1 MHHALF
7 LMAILLIQGVVLVVL
22 LIVLLLP
29 MVCFVHCQ
37 QILAVLMHHALLQMA
52 VLLIQGVVLAVL
64 LIVLHQMDC
73 TVILFSV
80 NAQKLVG
87 VKTKTAKLKI

>member
-7 LMAILLIQGVVLVVL
+7 LMVLLSILKVVLVEQV
-22 LIVLLLP
+22 IVLLLP
-29 MVCFVHCQ
+29 MVCFVHRHS
-37 QILAVLMHHALLQMA
+37 ILAILMLHAPLQMA
-52 VLLIQGVVLAVL
+52 FLLIQEVVLVVL
-64 LIVLHQMDC
+64 LIVLHPMDC
-73 TVILFSV
+73 IVILLSV